1 MSDLLVSHHQME
13 TIEERLKPLRLSVAD
28 YDRIV
33 SMMEEN
39 MDHGLSEKADISAD
53 VKMYITYVRT
63 LPDGSEVG
71 KFLALDLGGTNFRVL
86 LIELESG
93 KVELKSHV
101 FAVPEDI
108 MLGPGKGLFNHIA
121 KGIREFLEEHGLE
134 NEPLPMGFTFSFPC
148 SQEGLSRSRLVTWTK
163 GFKCS
168 GVEGE
173 DIVTLLH
180 EAIASQKLRVKCVAV
195 INDTVGALLAGAH
208 TDQDC
213 QIGLILGTGT
223 NACYMEETTKIA
235 KWQGDKDS
243 MRQVVINTEWG
254 AFGNNG
260 CLDFIVSE
268 YDKGVDQISKNPKE
282 QIYEKMI
289 SGMYLGEVA
298 RQVIIKLIQ
307 EGLLFNGE
315 LSEKLGTPMMF
326 FTKYL
331 SEIEAEEG
339 ADLTNVK
346 QILDELD
353 IFDYTLTDCL
363 ILRRV
368 CEVVSMRAAYLSAA
382 GVAALLKRVSRTSV
396 TVAVDGSLYRY
407 HPKFHNLMT
416 EMTQQLLPE
425 QEFKLRL
432 SHDGSGVGAALV
444 AAVSTRQ
451 MAAARA

>member
-1 MSDLLVSHHQME
+1 MSDLLASHHQME
-13 TIEERLKPLRLSVAD
+13 RVEELLKPLRLSVAN

-33 SMMEEN
+33 NMMEEN
-39 MDHGLSEKADISAD
+39 MNDGLSEKADISAD
-53 VKMYITYVRT
+53 IKMYITYVRT
-63 LPDGSEVG
+63 LPDGSEAG

-86 LIELESG
+86 LIELEGG
-93 KVELKSHV
+93 KAELKSHV
-101 FAVPEDI
+101 YAVPEHI
-108 MLGPGKGLFNHIA
+108 MLGPGEGLFSHIA
-121 KGIREFLEEHGLE
+121 KGIREFLEEHSLE
-134 NEPLPMGFTFSFPC
+134 NESLPMGFTFSFPC
-148 SQEGLSRSRLVTWTK
+148 NQEGLNRSRLVTWTK

-168 GVEGE
+168 GVEGQ

-180 EAIASQKLRVKCVAV
+180 EAVARQRLRVRCVAV

-208 TDQDC
+208 NDRDC

-223 NACYMEETTKIA
+223 NACYMEETTRIA

-268 YDKGVDQISKNPKE
+268 YDKGVDQISKNPKQ

-298 RQVIIKLIQ
+298 RQVIVKLVQ
-307 EGLLFNGE
+307 EGLLFNGR
-315 LSEKLGTPMMF
+315 LSEKLNTPMLF
-326 FTKYL
+326 YTKYI
-331 SEIEAEEG
+331 SEIEVEEG
-339 ADLTNVK
+339 SELKNLK

-363 ILRRV
+363 IMRRI
-368 CEVVSMRAAYLSAA
+368 CEVVSTRAAYLSAA
-382 GVAALLKRVSRTSV
+382 GVAALLKRVSRESV
-396 TVAVDGSLYRY
+396 TVAIDGSLYRY

-425 QEFKLRL
+425 QQFKLRL

-451 MAAARA
+451 MGVGRA